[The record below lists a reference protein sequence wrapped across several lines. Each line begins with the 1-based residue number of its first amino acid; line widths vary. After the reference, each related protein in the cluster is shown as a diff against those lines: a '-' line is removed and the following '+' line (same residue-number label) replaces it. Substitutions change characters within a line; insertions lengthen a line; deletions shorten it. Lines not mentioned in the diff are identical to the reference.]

1 MKPIVKIICCGV
13 ALAWMQ
19 GATAGEIT
27 VAEPTDAIVIELVAA
42 PPDVAAAAS
51 APVAQPDAQQATRV
65 PIPAN
70 YDKVDRARIEK
81 RIADRAARTRNRS
94 QEAEK
99 SAAERAVSAPK

>member
-1 MKPIVKIICCGV
+1 MKPIMKIICCGA
-13 ALAWMQ
+13 ALAWVQ
-19 GATAGEIT
+19 GATAGDMA
-27 VAEPTDAIVIELVAA
+27 VAEPAGAIVLELTSA
-42 PPDVAAAAS
+42 PPDMAAS
-51 APVAQPDAQQATRV
+51 APAAQPDQGDQQATRV

-99 SAAERAVSAPK
+99 SAAERAASAPQ